1 MWAQPRGKSNKSRLQ
16 GLSGGEKS
24 MASLSLIF
32 AIQDHD
38 PSPFYYFD
46 EVDQNLDVP
55 NSKLIAT
62 ECRNRSEAA
71 QFIMVTLRK
80 VSLELADHHIGITHG
95 GDGCSRRIV
104 DFDRDRAIEL
114 GAQAEKEA
122 SNAADKNHSRI
133 EEARIISEE
142 MPEVPDALP
151 APKSLGGLLK
161 HIESE
166 EDEELEVT
174 GFEALSERA
183 EDLSEEIEERQK
195 IVSELL
201 AQDEEEI
208 ENESEVEKEV

>member
-1 MWAQPRGKSNKSRLQ
+1 
-16 GLSGGEKS
+16 
-24 MASLSLIF
+24 
-32 AIQDHD
+32 
-38 PSPFYYFD
+38 
-46 EVDQNLDVP
+46 
-55 NSKLIAT
+55 
-62 ECRNRSEAA
+62 
-71 QFIMVTLRK
+71 
-80 VSLELADHHIGITHG
+80 
-95 GDGCSRRIV
+95 
-104 DFDRDRAIEL
+104 
-114 GAQAEKEA
+114 
-122 SNAADKNHSRI
+122 
-133 EEARIISEE
+133 

>member
-1 MWAQPRGKSNKSRLQ
+1 LQ

-24 MASLSLIF
+24 MASLALIF

-80 VSLELADHHIGITHG
+80 VSLEMADHHIGITHG

-122 SNAADKNHSRI
+122 TDAADKNHSRI
-133 EEARIISEE
+133 EEARIIAVG

-151 APKSLGGLLK
+151 APKSLGGLLD
-161 HIESE
+161 HIV
-166 EDEELEVT
+166 DEEEPQES
-174 GFEALSERA
+174 GFEALTERA
-183 EDLSEEIEERQK
+183 EELTDEIEERQN

-201 AQDEEEI
+201 AEEVDAEDVEDVDTEEE
-208 ENESEVEKEV
+208 EAETEV